1 MKTDTGAI
9 EKGNCEDQNN
19 YICERPALTSKL
31 SIIYFYLKIIVAIE
45 RNPFVPKQ
53 CSGKTGLSVRITEMY
68 YQLSQQRTPPWHKFV
83 YLAMEWFDF
92 YNWKHN
98 YR

>member
-1 MKTDTGAI
+1 MKTDTGTI

-53 CSGKTGLSVRITEMY
+53 CSGKTALSVTIT
-68 YQLSQQRTPPWHKFV
+68 
-83 YLAMEWFDF
+83 
-92 YNWKHN
+92 
-98 YR
+98 

>member
-45 RNPFVPKQ
+45 RNLFLPKQ
-53 CSGKTGLSVRITEMY
+53 
-68 YQLSQQRTPPWHKFV
+68 
-83 YLAMEWFDF
+83 
-92 YNWKHN
+92 
-98 YR
+98 